1 MGIFQLSPAAFAS
14 LERIPV
20 REALH
25 EFWQGQARWFG
36 RQIERGSS
44 RQYLLAVTY
53 GTLGEHDLALQ
64 WLERAAAE
72 RIPAVMMMNVD
83 PAFEALR
90 SDHRFAELLVEVG
103 LEEQRG

>member
-25 EFWQGQARWFG
+25 EFWQGQALWFT
-36 RQIERGSS
+36 REIERGRS

-53 GTLGEHDLALQ
+53 GTLGEHDLALE
-64 WLERAAAE
+64 WLGRAVEEHVPAA
-72 RIPAVMMMNVD
+72 MMMNVD

-90 SDHRFAELLVEVG
+90 SDRRFGELLVEVG
-103 LEEQRG
+103 LGEQRG